1 VSLVAVV
8 TALANLAAMGVTF
21 GMGLSLGG
29 PASTTFQ
36 LGAGQVLTMLVC
48 LVPAALLLSGI
59 SLAVASTARTF
70 KEGQSLMSPVML
82 ACLAP
87 ALLSQM
93 PGIELNP
100 VTALIP
106 LLNVALLIKAAVLGT
121 ASVLEVLMTS
131 LSVLAFAAVAL
142 KVAASAFNSEVFRFG
157 GTEGWR
163 ALFGGGK
170 PSRQADHR

>member
-1 VSLVAVV
+1 
-8 TALANLAAMGVTF
+8 
-21 GMGLSLGG
+21 
-29 PASTTFQ
+29 
-36 LGAGQVLTMLVC
+36 
-48 LVPAALLLSGI
+48 
-59 SLAVASTARTF
+59 
-70 KEGQSLMSPVML
+70 MSPVML